1 MSHGWGRT
9 ETEVSGWVPTHAI
22 TFDFH
27 NTLALCDTW
36 FELEIRHLVSAF
48 LRWHAQQRRQTPD
61 PFLLA
66 ASDAAYRRLRRA
78 IHVHGHELPAERC
91 IITVL
96 NDLGMPVSPDLV
108 ATGVAHLMES
118 ALNDLTPVEGAIDTV
133 RSLSAAGFRL
143 GIISSAVYHPFVE
156 WALERFGI
164 RENFAQITT
173 SASSG
178 YYKSRPEIF
187 WQTLDLIGAEPSRSV
202 HVGDSLRFD
211 VRGAQRAGMRAV
223 WLARDDLAH
232 TVEGIEPDL
241 VLTTLL
247 GAARPLAELAVSTHD
262 RVDGVAPGRV
272 PTIARVP

>member
-1 MSHGWGRT
+1 
-9 ETEVSGWVPTHAI
+9 VPTHAI

-27 NTLALCDTW
+27 NTLASCNTW
-36 FELEIRHLVSAF
+36 FDLEVRHLVSAF
-48 LRWHAQQRRQTPD
+48 LRWHAQQRGESPD

-78 IHVHGHELPAERC
+78 IHTHGHELPAERC

-96 NDLGMPVSPDLV
+96 ADLGISVSPALV
-108 ATGVAHLMES
+108 ARGVAYLMES
-118 ALNDLTPVEGAIDTV
+118 ALNDLTPVDGAIDTV
-133 RSLSAAGFRL
+133 RSLSAAGFPL

-164 RENFAQITT
+164 REDFAQVTT

-187 WQTLDLIGAEPSRSV
+187 WQTLDLLGAEPSRSV

-211 VRGAQRAGMRAV
+211 VLGAQRAGMRAV
-223 WLARDDLAH
+223 WLARDDPAR
-232 TVEGIEPDL
+232 TVEDIEPDL
-241 VLTTLL
+241 VLTTLQ
-247 GAARPLAELAVSTHD
+247 GAARSLAELAVSTHG
-262 RVDGVAPGRV
+262 RMNGAAPGRV